1 MVRKI
6 TQLELENF
14 ASGLQNAEE
23 ADDKVLLSVADVR
36 AKEMMFVKMLKDM
49 GKIEGTEE
57 IPSWA
62 DVYQQLLNSNVR
74 PRIAAYVAWATM
86 PKKYRYP
93 TTQDQLAIEVL
104 GLTSDRAIATW
115 RKKYPEID
123 MMISQLQAE
132 AMLEYRPGAFH
143 ALGSVASDPSYRAN
157 PDRRLFFEM
166 TKDYTPRQ
174 KIESREGL
182 GVGHKVLGQL
192 KKLTTA
198 QLLEVLGEEAL
209 EIMKELEEEL
219 TEEETPLSASMQ
231 TSPQIEEHDLGG
243 EEEDDGNE

>member
-1 MVRKI
+1 MSIRKV

-14 ASGLQNAEE
+14 ALGIQPAEE
-23 ADDKVLLSVADVR
+23 AEARELLSVSDVR
-36 AKEMMFVKMLKDM
+36 AKELIFIKMLRDT
-49 GKIEGTEE
+49 GKLLADEE

-62 DVYQQLLNSNVR
+62 DMYQQLLNANVR

-86 PKKYRYP
+86 PKRFRCP
-93 TTQDQLAIEVL
+93 ETQDKLATEIL
-104 GLTSDRAIATW
+104 GLTSDRAISSW

-143 ALGSVASDPSYRAN
+143 ALGLVASDPSYRAN

-166 TKDYTPRQ
+166 TRDYTPRI
-174 KIESREGL
+174 KNEIEEGQ
-182 GVGHKVLGQL
+182 GVGHKLLGQL
-192 KKLTTA
+192 KKLSNA
-198 QLLEVLGEEAL
+198 QLLETLGSDAL

-219 TEEETPLSASMQ
+219 IEEETPPPAPPHLNTDGEGGDS
-231 TSPQIEEHDLGG
+231 HD
-243 EEEDDGNE
+243 

>member
-1 MVRKI
+1 
-6 TQLELENF
+6 
-14 ASGLQNAEE
+14 
-23 ADDKVLLSVADVR
+23 
-36 AKEMMFVKMLKDM
+36 
-49 GKIEGTEE
+49 
-57 IPSWA
+57 
-62 DVYQQLLNSNVR
+62 
-74 PRIAAYVAWATM
+74 
-86 PKKYRYP
+86 
-93 TTQDQLAIEVL
+93 
-104 GLTSDRAIATW
+104 
-115 RKKYPEID
+115 
-123 MMISQLQAE
+123 
-132 AMLEYRPGAFH
+132 
-143 ALGSVASDPSYRAN
+143 VASDPSYRAN

>member
-1 MVRKI
+1 MSVRKI

-14 ASGLQNAEE
+14 ASGVQDAEE

-36 AKEMMFVKMLKDM
+36 AKELLFVKMLKDT
-49 GKIEGTEE
+49 GKIEDTEE

-93 TTQDQLAIEVL
+93 ETQDKLAVEVL

-132 AMLEYRPGAFH
+132 SMLEYRPGAFH

-174 KIESREGL
+174 KIEGDGNST
-182 GVGHKVLGQL
+182 VGHKVLDQL
-192 KKLTTA
+192 KKLSTA
-198 QLLEVLGEEAL
+198 QFIETLGTDAL

-219 TEEETPLSASMQ
+219 TSDQQSAVSSQPDEEENAS
-231 TSPQIEEHDLGG
+231 
-243 EEEDDGNE
+243 